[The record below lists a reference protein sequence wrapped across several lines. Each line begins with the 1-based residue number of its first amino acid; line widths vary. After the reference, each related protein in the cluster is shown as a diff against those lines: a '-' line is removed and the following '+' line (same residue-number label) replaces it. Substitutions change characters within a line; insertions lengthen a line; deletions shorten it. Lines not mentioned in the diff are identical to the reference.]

1 MKPCFQAA
9 SPSLLNEPRVA
20 MLCPVRGEKRNKI
33 FQNKF
38 LTPEGKTERDR
49 DKDHFRG
56 RHYTILVADI

>member
-1 MKPCFQAA
+1 
-9 SPSLLNEPRVA
+9 

-38 LTPEGKTERDR
+38 LTPEGKTERKR

-56 RHYTILVADI
+56 RHYIGS